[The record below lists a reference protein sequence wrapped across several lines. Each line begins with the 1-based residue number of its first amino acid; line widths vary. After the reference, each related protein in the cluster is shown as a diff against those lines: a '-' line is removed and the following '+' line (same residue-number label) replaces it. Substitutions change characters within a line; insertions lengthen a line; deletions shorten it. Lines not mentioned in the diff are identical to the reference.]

1 MGKSVKIDVAHEL
14 KMDNPEECQFLF
26 WRSLFS
32 YHVFLRLDTCW
43 ELEEWFYNLNYKELL
58 EIYHFYKIQLQ
69 CIGHDSKY
77 TYYIDKTS
85 VKYLKVVIIN
95 CILLCIISWFSV
107 LYLVSRLF
115 KFRLFRFSNNRAFI
129 LLLIISYSGRN
140 AALPPHLQKDIL
152 LYISGVN
159 NKRYLLKSHIHLM
172 ALDVLMEVFPDA
184 NLIFT
189 YRRLTDMVASFASL
203 IYKVT
208 KIFIRDQ

>member
-1 MGKSVKIDVAHEL
+1 MWNKMFQNYYKHNLKPIFFFKTSFPDFARAVMGKSVNIDVAHEL

-43 ELEEWFYNLNYKELL
+43 ELKEWFYNLNHEELL

-107 LYLVSRLF
+107 LYSVSRLF
-115 KFRLFRFSNNRAFI
+115 KFELFRFTNNRAFI
-129 LLLIISYSGRN
+129 LLLIICYSVRN
-140 AALPPHLQKDIL
+140 AALPPHFKIL
-152 LYISGVN
+152 IGLMIVIG
-159 NKRYLLKSHIHLM
+159 NKRISCY
-172 ALDVLMEVFPDA
+172 
-184 NLIFT
+184 IFQ
-189 YRRLTDMVASFASL
+189 V
-203 IYKVT
+203 
-208 KIFIRDQ
+208 

>member
-69 CIGHDSKY
+69 CIGHDSEY
-77 TYYIDKTS
+77 IYYIDNCTS

-95 CILLCIISWFSV
+95 CILLCIIS
-107 LYLVSRLF
+107 
-115 KFRLFRFSNNRAFI
+115 
-129 LLLIISYSGRN
+129 
-140 AALPPHLQKDIL
+140 
-152 LYISGVN
+152 
-159 NKRYLLKSHIHLM
+159 
-172 ALDVLMEVFPDA
+172 
-184 NLIFT
+184 
-189 YRRLTDMVASFASL
+189 
-203 IYKVT
+203 
-208 KIFIRDQ
+208 